1 MSRTEVITGLLIDPE
16 TQTVAEVQ
24 VRRNPHGD
32 TCLDHMRE
40 LIEARWID
48 IVRDGLDLLPGNPAD
63 DIWVNDAFGADY
75 PWQLPE
81 WSYPIYGKA
90 LVLSYDD
97 AGSSVSHTLTP
108 EAVDILRNAIIWGEA
123 NAQKNTSFDAAC
135 ARAHE

>member
-1 MSRTEVITGLLIDPE
+1 MSRTEVIAGLLIDPE

-63 DIWVNDAFGADY
+63 DIWVNDEFGADY
-75 PWQLPE
+75 PWKLPE
-81 WSYPIYGKA
+81 WSYPICGKA

-97 AGSSVSHTLTP
+97 AGRSISHSLTP
-108 EAVDILRNAIIWGEA
+108 DAVEALRNTIVWGIT
-123 NAQKNTSFDAAC
+123 NAENNTSFNAPCCPAND
-135 ARAHE
+135 